1 MVQNLYYKRLTV
13 LRFIGGDLCFEPQN
27 NIIKDIIKTLSQFGE
42 VNYRMTTDGAEFY
55 RADKL
60 FGKLYNEQLY
70 LLYKTDQLTQVLPE
84 DMNNLQL
91 ILSIAYLIAGVG

>member
-1 MVQNLYYKRLTV
+1 
-13 LRFIGGDLCFEPQN
+13 
-27 NIIKDIIKTLSQFGE
+27 
-42 VNYRMTTDGAEFY
+42 MTTDGVEFY

-91 ILSIAYLIAGVG
+91 ILSIAYLIAGVS

>member
-1 MVQNLYYKRLTV
+1 MLPTNFVITNTQIIIYQMRIV
-13 LRFIGGDLCFEPQN
+13 LEN

-42 VNYRMTTDGAEFY
+42 VNYRMTINGVKFY
-55 RADKL
+55 RSGKL

>member
-1 MVQNLYYKRLTV
+1 MLPTNFVITNTQIIIYEMRIV
-13 LRFIGGDLCFEPQN
+13 LEN

-42 VNYRMTTDGAEFY
+42 VNYRTTTDGVEFY

-70 LLYKTDQLTQVLPE
+70 LLYKTDQLTPVLPE

-91 ILSIAYLIAGVG
+91 ILSISYLIAGVC

>member
-1 MVQNLYYKRLTV
+1 
-13 LRFIGGDLCFEPQN
+13 
-27 NIIKDIIKTLSQFGE
+27 
-42 VNYRMTTDGAEFY
+42 MTTDGAEFY

-70 LLYKTDQLTQVLPE
+70 LLYKTDQLTPVLPE

-91 ILSIAYLIAGVG
+91 ILSISYLIAGVC

>member
-1 MVQNLYYKRLTV
+1 MRDV
-13 LRFIGGDLCFEPQN
+13 LEN
-27 NIIKDIIKTLSQFGE
+27 NIIKDIITTLSQFVE
-42 VNYRMTTDGAEFY
+42 VNYRITTDSVEFY
-55 RADKL
+55 RNNKL

>member
-1 MVQNLYYKRLTV
+1 
-13 LRFIGGDLCFEPQN
+13 
-27 NIIKDIIKTLSQFGE
+27 
-42 VNYRMTTDGAEFY
+42 MTTDGAEFY

>member
-1 MVQNLYYKRLTV
+1 MLPTNFVITNTQIIIYQMRIV
-13 LRFIGGDLCFEPQN
+13 LEN

-91 ILSIAYLIAGVG
+91 ILSVAYLIAGVG

>member
-1 MVQNLYYKRLTV
+1 MLPTNFVITNTQIIIYQMRIV
-13 LRFIGGDLCFEPQN
+13 LEN

-60 FGKLYNEQLY
+60 LVNYI
-70 LLYKTDQLTQVLPE
+70 
-84 DMNNLQL
+84 MNSC
-91 ILSIAYLIAGVG
+91 IYYIKPIS

>member
-1 MVQNLYYKRLTV
+1 MRGV
-13 LRFIGGDLCFEPQN
+13 LEN
-27 NIIKDIIKTLSQFGE
+27 NIIKDIIKTLLQFGE
-42 VNYRMTTDGAEFY
+42 VNYRMTTDGVEFY

-91 ILSIAYLIAGVG
+91 ILSIAYLIAGVS

>member
-1 MVQNLYYKRLTV
+1 
-13 LRFIGGDLCFEPQN
+13 
-27 NIIKDIIKTLSQFGE
+27 
-42 VNYRMTTDGAEFY
+42 MTADGVDFY

-91 ILSIAYLIAGVG
+91 ILSVAYLGPVLRTRLFGTLVLKFVNIRHIL